1 MLIRRQARVMAE
13 HNTNYGITVLLS
25 STSQNQSSH
34 IQSTVI
40 KTMILISVLYVIFW
54 TPNYNYS
61 LLLHFKTNLILTAH
75 HARSLDFSLS
85 SPFVIPFIHAL
96 KFYPVR
102 LILVSLIP
110 WKKSEASG

>member
-1 MLIRRQARVMAE
+1 MLIRRQARVMAG

-25 STSQNQSSH
+25 STSQDQSSH

-40 KTMILISVLYVIFW
+40 KTMILISVLYVILW
-54 TPNYNYS
+54 TPNYIYS
-61 LLLHFKTNLILTAH
+61 LLLQTNLILTAH

>member
-25 STSQNQSSH
+25 STSQDQSSH

-61 LLLHFKTNLILTAH
+61 LLLHFKTNLIFTVHQVGTFFGFLYI
-75 HARSLDFSLS
+75 S
-85 SPFVIPFIHAL
+85 SNPFIYAL
-96 KFYPVR
+96 KFDPVR
-102 LILVSLIP
+102 RILEGLIP
-110 WKKSEASG
+110 LKRSEAASG